1 MTMKRKVIQIVE
13 ERCDGCGQCVT
24 SCAEGAIELRNGK
37 ARLVSETYCDGLG
50 ACLSECPQGAI
61 LIEERDAPDFDP
73 SAVETRLRQ
82 LGRPQTTHPD
92 PGGAAPHQGHSHP
105 AANPSPL
112 NLKPEPAP
120 AHAAP
125 FTCPSS
131 ALRQFAPRPASQP
144 SAQSVDDGQPSALG
158 HWPVQLMLVPPGAPF
173 LRGAHLLVCADCVP
187 FAVADFHRRFLTG
200 KSVVVGCPKLD
211 DLPHYFEKLKEL
223 VAVARPAS
231 LTVLR
236 MEVPCCGGIA
246 QALIQA
252 RDAVAPHLPIEI
264 HTIGLQG
271 SSRCQTLAGGAGST
285 RG

>member
-1 MTMKRKVIQIVE
+1 MKRKVIKIVE

-50 ACLSECPQGAI
+50 ACLSDCPQGAI

-73 SAVETRLRQ
+73 VAVETRLRQ
-82 LGRPQTTHPD
+82 LGHAPGADPARAGLPRP
-92 PGGAAPHQGHSHP
+92 S
-105 AANPSPL
+105 
-112 NLKPEPAP
+112 PEPARFTLPDAMSGP
-120 AHAAP
+120 AHAHAP
-125 FTCPSS
+125 GFTCPSA
-131 ALRQFAPRPASQP
+131 ALRQFAPVAAQ
-144 SAQSVDDGQPSALG
+144 QSVSREARADQSSALG
-158 HWPVQLMLVPPGAPF
+158 HWPVQLMLVPASAPF

-211 DLPHYFEKLKEL
+211 DLPHYFEKLREL

-246 QALIQA
+246 QALVQA

-264 HTIGLQG
+264 HTIGIQG
-271 SSRCQTLAGGAGST
+271 ASRCQTLAGQGAAPEA
-285 RG
+285 